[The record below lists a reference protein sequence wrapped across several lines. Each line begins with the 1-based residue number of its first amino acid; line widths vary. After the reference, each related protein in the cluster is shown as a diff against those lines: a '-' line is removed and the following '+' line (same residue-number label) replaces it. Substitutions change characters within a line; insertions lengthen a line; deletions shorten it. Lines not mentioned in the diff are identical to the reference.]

1 MNQKVVPIVYKL
13 ASDISG
19 NRYMQF
25 KHLVQFILNS
35 RFTFF
40 FINAVSLSRFAFD
53 REMRV
58 RNATITNKI
67 RIKKTKSFYVIKRF
81 EKERL
86 SRFRN
91 VSIFI
96 KNLVRISFFC
106 IYIKKAQFLA
116 QFYAFTLQKL
126 PRNRKET
133 IYIQCLIKLL
143 KVVSSQRT
151 ERLGL
156 RLVLKGR
163 LNRWRRT
170 KRINGIKGSLIYI
183 TYKSRIDFGIAQAIT
198 RKGAQGIRI

>member
-1 MNQKVVPIVYKL
+1 MKKNKNIAVKVNQKRVPIVYKL
-13 ASDISG
+13 ASDIAG
-19 NRYMQF
+19 NRYRQF
-25 KHLVQFILNS
+25 KLLIQFILNS
-35 RFTFF
+35 RFNFF

-53 REMRV
+53 REMLV
-58 RNATITNKI
+58 RNKAITNK
-67 RIKKTKSFYVIKRF
+67 RRKKKAKSLYVIKRF
-81 EKERL
+81 EKERR

-91 VSIFI
+91 VAIFI

-143 KVVSSQRT
+143 KVVSTQRV

-163 LNRWRRT
+163 LNR
-170 KRINGIKGSLIYI
+170 
-183 TYKSRIDFGIAQAIT
+183 
-198 RKGAQGIRI
+198 